1 MTCSVVYS
9 LSGASSKVKLRS
21 YYRFCLVLVFFV
33 KSGVKLFPVITC
45 IKDSE
50 IDLLYNT
57 IFLPIIII
65 NCALSVY
72 AASDSDLTPMQR
84 FLGRCFKRKYMSKP
98 VSVYDFLER

>member
-1 MTCSVVYS
+1 M
-9 LSGASSKVKLRS
+9 KLRS

-57 IFLPIIII
+57 IFLPII
-65 NCALSVY
+65 NFALSVY

-98 VSVYDFLER
+98 VSVFDFLER